1 MDSELAQRSRWRNI
15 FQSISILL
23 LMAVLLGGIGW
34 LLGGMTGLLWIG
46 VIGMTLF
53 VFTPKVT
60 PRVVLSMYKASPI
73 HENELP
79 GLCQLVGSLSEKA
92 GLRHVPGM
100 YYIPSRVMNAF
111 SVGTKN
117 DAAIGLSDGL
127 LRSMSKREIAGIL
140 AHELNHIRHNDLWM
154 IPRAGSGGEG
164 GIE

>member
-1 MDSELAQRSRWRNI
+1 
-15 FQSISILL
+15 
-23 LMAVLLGGIGW
+23 
-34 LLGGMTGLLWIG
+34 
-46 VIGMTLF
+46 MTLF